1 MPGKIHQWPLAFFRE
16 GWFLITDSVCLFI
29 VVCSDILFLYDSFF
43 VGCICTGICPFLLCC
58 PICWNVI
65 VYGEWFFMVL
75 SISVVLV
82 VISSFNFWYLS
93 LLFFLSLAKD
103 LDLSSL
109 FIFKKKTPQL
119 FLLLILFILLIY
131 ILCISLILVIS
142 FLLLTLVLVF
152 LVLWGIKL

>member
-43 VGCICTGICPFLLCC
+43 VGCIWTGICPFLLCC

-109 FIFKKKTPQL
+109 FIFKKKKHPNS
-119 FLLLILFILLIY
+119 FF
-131 ILCISLILVIS
+131 CWS
-142 FLLLTLVLVF
+142 FLF
-152 LVLWGIKL
+152 F